1 MVGLHSIPFSPST
14 IEASGI
20 ATLQRG
26 HTRLYFHHLPIR
38 TEGDDPALYTKH
50 FRTSVMAKD
59 TIALLDFV
67 GWTESRSVHV
77 VGLSMGGMIAQ
88 GALVSQLF
96 LYSDIF
102 GSFAE
107 LAYRIPERLI
117 SLTLAVTTAGGL
129 PIFNLPPVR
138 LVEAFLRDWTKI
150 VNSGSDSR
158 TC

>member
-1 MVGLHSIPFSPST
+1 
-14 IEASGI
+14 
-20 ATLQRG
+20 
-26 HTRLYFHHLPIR
+26 
-38 TEGDDPALYTKH
+38 
-50 FRTSVMAKD
+50 MAKD

-102 GSFAE
+102 GLFAE